1 MKRVANRFL
10 IALSVFASVEIGP
23 AVAEGVDPTPTPTP
37 TATAQPKGPLCP
49 ATQACV
55 SQQVPQVLQSCFA
68 ADASCTLKQSDR
80 FALTAEDLANRAIA
94 SRNCTESEFLTSKKK
109 CNFCYQRAKKPLS
122 LRASGVLFR
131 GLVAQAVKIVE
142 AKRVEACSG
151 LKK

>member
-55 SQQVPQVLQSCFA
+55 SQQVSQVLQSCFA

-94 SRNCTESEFLTSKKK
+94 SRNCTAELVTSKRQ
-109 CNFCYQRAKKPLS
+109 CNSCYQRAKKPLS